1 MNEPGPPPQ
10 PGPYVPRSRRPDN
23 RSSAGWPPDAAASE
37 VSDVSDTSVLPGPAF
52 TAVFPPDAGDAASA
66 RTAEFAADEATRV
79 LPSAASRPPAAV
91 PLPVA
96 GPAGAP
102 PSATTPLMPPEPSA
116 GAALPPGAAPFA
128 GAAPAPMGVP
138 VGPGAPGAP
147 AVPSAP
153 AAPGARGPRRAGAPG
168 GGRRTIALVAGAV
181 ALIVVAFG
189 AGALTGWFGR
199 DSDDAGTVVPPASVQ
214 PTPAPGDSAADS
226 DSDVPPAPAQQAT
239 GDSDDG
245 SDDDSA
251 DRAPSTDDSA
261 RQGGGQHDNG
271 PGAQTGDSDPRR
283 DATRPAA
290 PDPRGGAGG
299 DHGSGRSPNDGDD
312 DDDDDD
318 GD

>member
-1 MNEPGPPPQ
+1 MNEPAPPPQ
-10 PGPYVPRSRRPDN
+10 ASPYGPRGRRSDDWPPGAR
-23 RSSAGWPPDAAASE
+23 PPDAA
-37 VSDVSDTSVLPGPAF
+37 DVSDTSVLPDPAS
-52 TAVFPPDAGDAASA
+52 TAVFPPGAGAAPSA
-66 RTAEFAADEATRV
+66 RTAEFTADEATRV

-91 PLPVA
+91 PLPAA

-128 GAAPAPMGVP
+128 GAAPAPTGVP
-138 VGPGAPGAP
+138 AGPAAPGAP

-153 AAPGARGPRRAGAPG
+153 AAPAAPGPRSPRRAGAPG

-199 DSDDAGTVVPPASVQ
+199 DSGGTGTVVPPASVR

-226 DSDVPPAPAQQAT
+226 DSDVPLAPAQQAT

-261 RQGGGQHDNG
+261 RQGGGRHDDR

-290 PDPRGGAGG
+290 PGPRASAGG
-299 DHGSGRSPNDGDD
+299 DHGSDLPPHYGDD

>member
-1 MNEPGPPPQ
+1 MNEPAPPPH
-10 PGPYVPRSRRPDN
+10 GPRGRRGRRPDDW
-23 RSSAGWPPDAAASE
+23 SSADWPPDAAA
-37 VSDVSDTSVLPGPAF
+37 DVSDTSVLPGPAF

-79 LPSAASRPPAAV
+79 LPSAASRPPAA
-91 PLPVA
+91 

-138 VGPGAPGAP
+138 VGPAA
-147 AVPSAP
+147 PSAP
-153 AAPGARGPRRAGAPG
+153 AAPGAPG
-168 GGRRTIALVAGAV
+168 GTRRTIALVAGAV

-199 DSDDAGTVVPPASVQ
+199 DSDGAGTVVPPASVQ

-261 RQGGGQHDNG
+261 RQGGGRHDDR